1 MAIEF
6 SPENAIKLVADD
18 IESLRPVDVYRVLST
33 YSDHIEEMRGYI
45 IKNHPSNQRML
56 DKVRE
61 AYEEIMEDKELIPC
75 RIL

>member
-18 IESLRPVDVYRVLST
+18 IESLRPIDVYRVLST
-33 YSDHIEEMRGYI
+33 YSDHIEEMRAYI

-61 AYEEIMEDKELIPC
+61 AYEEIMEGKEN
-75 RIL
+75 